1 MRSWLVVALVVL
13 ALFIGAAGG
22 AAVTLTQNS
31 QLNAIE
37 QEAKDAHHAAEDAQ
51 REAEDAKR
59 AAEGAHRNAEGA
71 KTTTEGGH

>member
-1 MRSWLVVALVVL
+1 MVASLVVI

-37 QEAKDAHHAAEDAQ
+37 QEAKHAHHAAEDAQ

-59 AAEGAHRNAEGA
+59 AAEGAHGKAQGA
-71 KTTTEGGH
+71 TAAPEGGH